1 MSKAIRNF
9 IIGMGSVLDLR
20 PVDDVQAEI
29 ARRRRRGSDFEAMQ
43 HDWEMVGRDMR
54 KAIDRFERDRPQH
67 CG

>member
-20 PVDDVQAEI
+20 PVDDVEAELGRPRRTATDRQALE
-29 ARRRRRGSDFEAMQ
+29 Q
-43 HDWEMVGRDMR
+43 DWKMVGDDLRR
-54 KAIDRFERDRPQH
+54 AINRYERDRARH

>member
-20 PVDDVQAEI
+20 PVDDVHAEI
-29 ARRRRRGSDFEAMQ
+29 ARRRRRSDFEALQ

>member
-20 PVDDVQAEI
+20 PIDDVQAEL
-29 ARRRRRGSDFEAMQ
+29 ARRRRITSDHKALER
-43 HDWEMVGRDMR
+43 DWKMVGTDLR
-54 KAIDRFERDRPQH
+54 KAIDRFERDHAQR